1 MHINEEIRVG
11 PGLTRVNS
19 VLLDDPLKLTA
30 VIADLNVMME
40 QVPIE
45 WDPHQRLEFFKMAIR
60 TTMADAVGRDRGEL
74 RRSISEIEE
83 SLDDMHKLKCAAC
96 AVLDNQDR
104 ETKVGLIT
112 DAIDRLNNDLTLLR
126 EKQSASTSF
135 KSRAKWFDQGEK
147 SNKYF
152 LNINKKYTK
161 KKIIDKITCEGVT
174 SNGQEGVADTIT
186 GFYQRLY
193 SRGTT
198 VQGDDEFYQNCPT
211 LSDESRMIMESDI
224 TLNDLTCALG
234 SCSDSAPGSD
244 GIPYSVYKC

>member
-1 MHINEEIRVG
+1 
-11 PGLTRVNS
+11 
-19 VLLDDPLKLTA
+19 
-30 VIADLNVMME
+30 
-40 QVPIE
+40 
-45 WDPHQRLEFFKMAIR
+45 
-60 TTMADAVGRDRGEL
+60 MADAVGRDRGEL

-174 SNGQEGVADTIT
+174 SNGQEGIADTIT

-244 GIPYSVYKC
+244 GIPYSVYKLIGCCC